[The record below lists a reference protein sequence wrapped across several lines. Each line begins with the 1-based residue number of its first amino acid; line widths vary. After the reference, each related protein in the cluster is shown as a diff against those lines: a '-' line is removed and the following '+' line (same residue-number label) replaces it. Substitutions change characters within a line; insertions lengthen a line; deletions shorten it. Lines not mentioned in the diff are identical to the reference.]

1 VNPCLVWPPHH
12 DWDKGRRPVSTLLL
26 FVVVVFVYLFVVVVF
41 VYLFVVVVFV
51 YLFVVVVAF
60 VVCRVV
66 VVVVEAF
73 EAAAVE

>member
-1 VNPCLVWPPHH
+1 VNPCLVWPPRHG
-12 DWDKGRRPVSTLLL
+12 WDKGKLPVSTLLL
-26 FVVVVFVYLFVVVVF
+26 F
-41 VYLFVVVVFV
+41 VVVFV

-73 EAAAVE
+73 EAAAAE